1 MQKCLLDSFDF
12 VFSVE
17 FNFLAKF
24 SPFTSKPRPIIAGCS
39 SLTDVYCYAT
49 KVPSFIGTEDPSSM
63 NDVFR
68 KATLHVIYGNEE
80 AYKAD
85 AWWKRFYKIE
95 GCKDPGVEDVKVSSI
110 TISQTEIT
118 LKPDDTL
125 QLEATVYPTDAAN
138 KSVIWK
144 SSNEE

>member
-1 MQKCLLDSFDF
+1 MLFR
-12 VFSVE
+12 SVE
-17 FNFLAKF
+17 HVNDN
-24 SPFTSKPRPIIAGCS
+24 IIAGCS

-95 GCKDPGVEDVKVSSI
+95 GCNAPSDADKKVTSI
-110 TISQTEIT
+110 TISQTEAT
-118 LKPDDTL
+118 LKPNDTM

-138 KSVIWK
+138 KKILWT
-144 SSNEE
+144 SSNEDVVIVTEDRKSTRLNFSHSV